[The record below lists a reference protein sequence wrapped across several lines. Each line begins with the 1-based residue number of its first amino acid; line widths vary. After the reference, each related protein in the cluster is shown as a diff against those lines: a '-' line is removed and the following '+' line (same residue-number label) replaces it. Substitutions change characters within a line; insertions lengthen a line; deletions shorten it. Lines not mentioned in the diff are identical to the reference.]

1 MYGTVCQI
9 LSVLLVLLFL
19 RDVLELSILMSFIK
33 ILMCNDV
40 QISLL

>member
-1 MYGTVCQI
+1 MYGTVHQI